1 MTTNTLVEILDVSL
15 SATDPEL
22 LWGCAIDN
30 PRNGSK
36 TNTYTIDVS
45 GWVLG
50 KNSPAIAVELVSDGR
65 VLKRISTNNFRPDVG
80 KVYSEVPGSEHCG
93 FFTTVGVIGTSAQA
107 ELLIY
112 AVLEDNSRVS
122 MGVVKFQ
129 HQPLRSHYQPKLQPL
144 MLTSGG
150 RTGTTLLMRILSE
163 HPQIIIYKEYPY
175 EIRVAQYWMWVL
187 KVLSEPAD
195 HLESSPAAEFDST
208 LKWAGHN
215 PFFSKKLINNP
226 ELISWLG
233 STYPEQITSFFQQK
247 IDDFYLA
254 SHRQT
259 NQSLSDISTNTDT
272 YQPVYFSEKFVPKY
286 IQSLFWELY
295 PQGREIFL
303 VRDFRDMLCSILAF
317 NSRRKSNDFGRQDAL
332 SDEDYV
338 RRILT
343 PSIMMLRDTW
353 KSRSVQSHLVR
364 YEDLILS
371 PVTTLS
377 SILEYLGL
385 ENTPAIVEKMIETA
399 SEDTPALQEHRTT
412 SDPKSSIGR
421 WRQELEPSMQAI
433 CQESFGEA
441 LEEFGYKSS

>member
-1 MTTNTLVEILDVSL
+1 MTTNTLVEIFDVSL

-30 PRNGSK
+30 PRKGSK

-50 KNSPAIAVELVSDGR
+50 KNSPAVAVELVSDGR

-80 KVYSEVPGSEHCG
+80 KVYSEVPRAEHCG
-93 FFTTVGVIGTSAQA
+93 FFTTVGVIGTSVQA

-259 NQSLSDISTNTDT
+259 NQSLSEISTNTDI

-353 KSRSVQSHLVR
+353 KSRSVPSHLVR

-385 ENTPAIVEKMIETA
+385 ENTPPIVEKMMETA

-421 WRQELEPSMQAI
+421 WRQELDPSMQAI

-441 LEEFGYKSS
+441 LAEFGYKSS

>member
-1 MTTNTLVEILDVSL
+1 MTTNTLVEILDVCL
-15 SATDPEL
+15 SATEPEL

-30 PRNGSK
+30 PWKGSK

-50 KNSPAIAVELVSDGR
+50 KNYPAVAVELVSDGR

-195 HLESSPAAEFDST
+195 HLESSPAAEFDAT

-233 STYPEQITSFFQQK
+233 STYPEQLTSFFQQK

-259 NQSLSDISTNTDT
+259 NQSLCDISTNTDT
-272 YQPVYFSEKFVPKY
+272 YQPVYFSEKFVAKY

-317 NSRRKSNDFGRQDAL
+317 NSRIKRNDFGRQDAL

-385 ENTPAIVEKMIETA
+385 ENTPTIVEKMMETA

-412 SDPKSSIGR
+412 SHPKSSIGR